1 MIKGTFIR
9 PLNKGP
15 IKDPKGIRVYR
26 HMKILFAAL
35 SINNKKTLITI
46 KKKLIY

>member
-15 IKDPKGIRVYR
+15 IKDPKGIRVYIR
-26 HMKILFAAL
+26 CAVDDLVRKTNQVD
-35 SINNKKTLITI
+35 SIIVYDVFYK
-46 KKKLIY
+46 